1 MGPGASLGCYLSR
14 AVFRRPDTLPSMS
27 ALDRA
32 IALLT
37 RDVPWPIAYGS
48 AVVLASLALCI
59 RLWVAPIDAGFPYI
73 TVFPAVLVACLV
85 GGLGPALLTTIIA
98 MVASVAVIVPRTDG
112 FGVAPEHAWSV
123 PVFLAAVLLACAPVE
138 LLRRAARLAR
148 EASARLA
155 DSEERFR
162 LAARAFTGL
171 VYDWNVRTNAVLWSE
186 GVRDLIGVD
195 GSGPAGPVS
204 AWRERIDA
212 DDLPRLDAAME
223 DALSSD
229 ADRYD
234 VEYRVRHRD
243 GRWIDVW
250 DRGLIVRDGTGRA
263 VRVVGSTVDV
273 SAQRRLSQQLED
285 SLRRRD
291 AALTEVH
298 HRVKNSLQTVSSLL
312 SMQGR
317 RIRDEAVRR
326 EFEDAIA
333 RIQAVAAAHQ
343 TLYRDEE
350 MSRANVSGF
359 IDTLARQIRAA
370 HDRGGADFR
379 CTVSANEVMLPTDQV
394 VPFALVLN
402 ELLTNA
408 FKHAAEQD
416 GTTEIAVDVR
426 VADGAV
432 HLTVVDGG
440 KGLPPRFDPQVSD
453 GLGLMLVT
461 LLVRQMR
468 GRFTVERPPRG
479 SRFVVTVPL
488 GVEPLTVGG
497 PRP

>member
-1 MGPGASLGCYLSR
+1 
-14 AVFRRPDTLPSMS
+14 MS

-32 IALLT
+32 FVLLT
-37 RDVPWPIAYGS
+37 RDVPWPRAYGG
-48 AVVLASLALCI
+48 ALALAMLALAI
-59 RLWVAPIDAGFPYI
+59 RLWIAPADAGVPYL
-73 TVFPAVLVACLV
+73 TFFPAVLVACLV
-85 GGLGPALLTTIIA
+85 GGIGPALLATVVA
-98 MVASVAVIVPRTDG
+98 MIASVWFLFPPEG
-112 FGVAPEHAWSV
+112 SFGVAPELAWSV
-123 PVFLAAVLLACAPVE
+123 PVFLGSVLLACAPVE
-138 LLRRAARLAR
+138 LLRRAARRAA

-171 VYDWNVRTNAVLWSE
+171 VYDWDVRTNAVHWSE
-186 GVRDLIGVD
+186 GVGDLIGTD
-195 GSGPAGPVS
+195 GADPAAHVS
-204 AWRERIDA
+204 IWRARIDV
-212 DDLPRLDAAME
+212 DDLPRLDAAMR
-223 DALSSD
+223 DALEGTG
-229 ADRYD
+229 DRYD
-234 VEYRVRHRD
+234 VQYRVRHED

-250 DRGLIVRDGTGRA
+250 DRGLIVRDGAGRA

-273 SAQRRLSQQLED
+273 SAQRRLSQQLEE

-317 RIRDEAVRR
+317 RIRDPAARR
-326 EFEDAIA
+326 EFDDAIA
-333 RIQAVAAAHQ
+333 RIHAVAAAHQ

-350 MSRANVSGF
+350 MSRANVTGF
-359 IDTLARQIRAA
+359 LDALTRQIRAA

-379 CTVSANEVMLPTDQV
+379 CIVSAEDVTLPTDQV
-394 VPFALVLN
+394 VPFALVVN

-416 GTTEIAVDVR
+416 GTTEIAVNVQ
-426 VADGAV
+426 VAGGAV
-432 HLTVVDGG
+432 HLTVLDGG
-440 KGLPPRFDPQVSD
+440 KGLPPGFDPQGAD

-468 GRFTVERPPRG
+468 GRFTVEQPPRG

-488 GVEPLTVGG
+488 GSPTALA
-497 PRP
+497 R

>member
-1 MGPGASLGCYLSR
+1 
-14 AVFRRPDTLPSMS
+14 MS
-27 ALDRA
+27 PLDRA
-32 IALLT
+32 FILLA
-37 RDVPWPIAYGS
+37 RDVPWPLAYGC
-48 AVVLASLALCI
+48 ATGLALLALAI
-59 RLWVAPIDAGFPYI
+59 RLWVVPVDAGVPYL
-73 TVFPAVLVACLV
+73 TFFPAVLGACFV
-85 GGLGPALLTTIIA
+85 GGIGPALLTTVIA
-98 MVASVAVIVPRTDG
+98 LVASVLFLFPPEDV
-112 FGVAPEHAWSV
+112 FGVAPEHVRSV
-123 PVFLAAVLLACAPVE
+123 PVFLAAVLLACVPVE
-138 LLRRAARLAR
+138 LLRRVARRAR
-148 EASARLA
+148 DTSARLA

-171 VYDWNVRTNAVLWSE
+171 VYDWDVRTDAVLWSE
-186 GVRDLIGVD
+186 GVMELIGVEGD
-195 GSGPAGPVS
+195 DPAAHVG
-204 AWRERIDA
+204 AWRRRIDV
-212 DDLPRLDAAME
+212 DDLPHLDAAIRSAFSGI
-223 DALSSD
+223 D
-229 ADRYD
+229 DRYD
-234 VEYRVRHRD
+234 VRYRVRHRD

-250 DRGLIVRDGTGRA
+250 DRGLIVRDGEGRP

-273 SAQRRLSQQLED
+273 SAHRRLSLQLED

-317 RIRDEAVRR
+317 RIRDEAARR

-359 IDTLARQIRAA
+359 IDALTRQIRAA

-379 CTVSANEVMLPTDQV
+379 CSVSANEVTLPTDQV
-394 VPFALVLN
+394 VPFALVVN

-416 GTTEIAVDVR
+416 GTTEIAVNVQ
-426 VADGAV
+426 VSDGAV
-432 HLTVVDGG
+432 HLTVIDGG
-440 KGLPPRFDPQVSD
+440 KGLPPGFDPEGAD

-479 SRFVVTVPL
+479 SRFVVSVPL
-488 GVEPLTVGG
+488 GAMMPAGRV
-497 PRP
+497 

>member
-1 MGPGASLGCYLSR
+1 
-14 AVFRRPDTLPSMS
+14 MS

-32 IALLT
+32 FILLT
-37 RDVPWPIAYGS
+37 RDVPWPLAYGC
-48 AVVLASLALCI
+48 AVALALLAVAV
-59 RLWVAPIDAGFPYI
+59 RLWLAPVDAGVPYL
-73 TVFPAVLVACLV
+73 TFFPAVLVACFV
-85 GGLGPALLTTIIA
+85 GGIGPALLTTVIA
-98 MVASVAVIVPRTDG
+98 MVASVLFLFPPEDVLK
-112 FGVAPEHAWSV
+112 VAPEHVWSV

-138 LLRRAARLAR
+138 LLRRAARRAMD
-148 EASARLA
+148 ASARLA

-162 LAARAFTGL
+162 LAARAFSGL
-171 VYDWNVRTNAVLWSE
+171 VYDWDVRTDTVLWSE
-186 GVRDLIGVD
+186 GVKDLIGVD
-195 GSGPAGPVS
+195 GVDPSTHVG
-204 AWRERIDA
+204 AWRPRIDV
-212 DDLPRLDAAME
+212 DDLPRLDAAIRSAFSGI
-223 DALSSD
+223 D
-229 ADRYD
+229 DRYD
-234 VEYRVRHRD
+234 LRYRVRHRD

-250 DRGLIVRDGTGRA
+250 DRGLIVRDGEGRA

-273 SAQRRLSQQLED
+273 SAQRRMSQQLED

-317 RIRDEAVRR
+317 RIRDEAARR

-359 IDTLARQIRAA
+359 IDALARQIRAA
-370 HDRGGADFR
+370 HDRGDADFR

-394 VPFALVLN
+394 VPFALVVN

-408 FKHAAEQD
+408 FKHAAGQD
-416 GTTEIAVDVR
+416 GTTEIVVN
-426 VADGAV
+426 VQVSDGAV
-432 HLTVVDGG
+432 HLTVLDGG
-440 KGLPPRFDPQVSD
+440 KGLSPGFDPEGTD

-488 GVEPLTVGG
+488 GAMAAG
-497 PRP
+497 RA